1 MNLYVSNLGFNV
13 EESALNT
20 LFKEYGSVGSVKI
33 IMDKI
38 TNRSRGFAFIEM
50 ADVQQAEKA
59 IKELNGTMVDGRQM
73 KVIEARPK
81 PSHSW

>member
-1 MNLYVSNLGFNV
+1 MNLYVSNLGFSV
-13 EESALNT
+13 EESSLNN
-20 LFKEYGSVGSVKI
+20 LFKEYGNVSSVKI

-81 PSHSW
+81 PSNSW

>member
-59 IKELNGTMVDGRQM
+59 IKELNGIMVEGRQM

-81 PSHSW
+81 PSSSW

>member
-13 EESALNT
+13 EESALNN
-20 LFKEYGSVGSVKI
+20 LFKDYGSVSSVKI

-50 ADVQQAEKA
+50 SDVQQAEKA
-59 IKELNGTMVDGRQM
+59 IKELNGIMVEGRQM

-81 PSHSW
+81 PSNSW

>member
-1 MNLYVSNLGFNV
+1 MEMLAPLKF
-13 EESALNT
+13 
-20 LFKEYGSVGSVKI
+20 

-81 PSHSW
+81 PSNSW

>member
-13 EESALNT
+13 EESALNN
-20 LFKEYGSVGSVKI
+20 LFKEYGTVGSVKI

-59 IKELNGTMVDGRQM
+59 IKELNGIMVEGRQM

-81 PSHSW
+81 PSNSW

>member
-13 EESALNT
+13 EESALNN
-20 LFKEYGSVGSVKI
+20 LFKEYGSVSSVKI

-50 ADVQQAEKA
+50 GDVQQAEKA
-59 IKELNGTMVDGRQM
+59 IKELNGIMVEGRQM

-81 PSHSW
+81 PSNSW

>member
-1 MNLYVSNLGFNV
+1 MNLYVSNLGFSV
-13 EESALNT
+13 EESALNN
-20 LFKEYGSVGSVKI
+20 LFKEYGNVSSVKI

-81 PSHSW
+81 PSNSW

>member
-81 PSHSW
+81 PSSSW

>member
-1 MNLYVSNLGFNV
+1 MNLYVSNLGFSV
-13 EESALNT
+13 EESALNN
-20 LFKEYGSVGSVKI
+20 LFKEYGNVSSIKI

-81 PSHSW
+81 PSNSW